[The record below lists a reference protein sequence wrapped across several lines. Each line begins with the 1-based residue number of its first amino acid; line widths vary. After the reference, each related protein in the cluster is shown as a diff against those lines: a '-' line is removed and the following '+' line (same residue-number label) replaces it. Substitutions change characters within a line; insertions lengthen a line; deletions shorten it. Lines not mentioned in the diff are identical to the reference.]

1 MLIPF
6 SGLNNVPLCYEFVER
21 HNGGQNFIVMM
32 LLGKNL
38 ANLKYFKESK
48 VFLQRAQYVASH
60 LTTEPKEDLV
70 RTIASDI

>member
-6 SGLNNVPLCYEFVER
+6 SGLNHVPLCYEFVER

-38 ANLKYFKESK
+38 AKKKNKLGQMFT
-48 VFLQRAQYVASH
+48 VNVAVDYLVGGYLPPLSCL
-60 LTTEPKEDLV
+60 LTFF
-70 RTIASDI
+70 